1 MLYTDA
7 LKKACEAAPI
17 PWIATASTKELGEAI
32 DRLSKILT
40 GPLSNAERIGNYA
53 DRKHMR
59 EEYARR
65 MEAEARAAIA
75 KAKP

>member
-1 MLYTDA
+1 MIYEKA

-17 PWIATASTKELGEAI
+17 PWIATASTKELGDAI
-32 DRLSKILT
+32 DRLSKILN

-65 MEAEARAAIA
+65 MEAEAQTALRGSQ
-75 KAKP
+75 